1 MTKQVPFVPNC
12 YSRKGIKVEM
22 LLPVVA
28 STKKSQHKEALP
40 IAVTTKGFG
49 VSCCHLPLG
58 QRYDVVDLLW
68 ALTPRGGHHQ
78 AVITCN

>member
-40 IAVTTKGFG
+40 KYCCDHKGIW
-49 VSCCHLPLG
+49 SK
-58 QRYDVVDLLW
+58 LLSS
-68 ALTPRGGHHQ
+68 AIGPK
-78 AVITCN
+78 I